1 MAERSPRA
9 PSSLRFK
16 VAAASVVLVVT
27 LVALELAARV
37 IAPVIPGYKVAPE
50 REEMVLLNS
59 HPTRFWYTAP
69 GVKRSA
75 GFTASINALGLRGPL
90 PADPK
95 PADVPRILV
104 VGDSSLFGHGVSDAE
119 TYPAQLERALLGRGI
134 RAEVINGG
142 TPGYSTEQTLRFL
155 DEVGWGLQP
164 DLLLIG
170 NLWSD
175 NNYDWF
181 QDADLL
187 HTVNTFS
194 GPLASSALFRLSSTW
209 LDRLKGG
216 RGARIVSWTSNSQV
230 PTSAGR
236 RVPLPD
242 YAANLAKMMAQATE
256 HGAGALV
263 LSLTNMER
271 IDRGDR
277 DDFSWHPYFLAQAEI
292 VRWFQVPM
300 VDAHVVFTT
309 APGAPSALFVDAM
322 HPSGK
327 GFALLAKATARLLG
341 DGGWPERERYA
352 PREEPF
358 PGLSAE
364 DAAETD
370 VPAPLSPQEE
380 LFMHQERPLPPGT
393 PTP

>member
-1 MAERSPRA
+1 MVERTPRA
-9 PSSLRFK
+9 PSSPRFK
-16 VAAASVVLVVT
+16 IVAASVVLVVT

-59 HPTRFWYTAP
+59 HPTRLWYTAP
-69 GVKRSA
+69 GVKQSA

-95 PADVPRILV
+95 PAHVPRILV

-134 RAEVINGG
+134 RAEVVNGG

-209 LDRLKGG
+209 LDRVKGG

-230 PTSAGR
+230 PTNAGR

-271 IDRGDR
+271 LERGDR

-300 VDAHVVFTT
+300 VDAHVVFSS
-309 APGAPSALFVDAM
+309 ASGEPSALFVDAM

-341 DGGWPERERYA
+341 DAGWPERERFA
-352 PREEPF
+352 PRTEPF
-358 PGLSAE
+358 PGLSVQ

-380 LFMHQERPLPPGT
+380 LFIQVDRSPPPGT
-393 PTP
+393 PGQ